1 MNVFNKSL
9 SQENEAPK
17 VSEEALD
24 AMYEIGDLV
33 IEASRDPDN
42 HPAYD
47 RMRKMLAEQ
56 DILLKKMNQEQVK
69 EG

>member
-1 MNVFNKSL
+1 
-9 SQENEAPK
+9 
-17 VSEEALD
+17 
-24 AMYEIGDLV
+24 MYEIGDLV

-56 DILLKKMNQEQVK
+56 DILLKKMNQEKVK